1 MSSKLKSWF
10 FSTIRNTNSRG
21 KYINF
26 ADGSEPD
33 QVTFSNLL
41 DTTVL
46 KKADGDYQDQAD
58 FNAVNS
64 ESNTKFTTADNLPII
79 ENSDNGAITLDVTPA
94 DTNSEKIKYK
104 INPKFVTDIE
114 EIGPNNRADDV
125 FVAPSNLPRVVA
137 GTTGTPVSG
146 QAPLFQGA
154 GFVSSFVNYYE
165 TFTITFNTL
174 TTAFM
179 SHSGVLLSTVLN
191 TLRADVDAKVSDAE
205 LASEVS
211 DLTILINNK
220 ATKVTPTVA
229 TGGNGT
235 KVTVNSQGIVTNIDK
250 AKASDL
256 KNDSSVSG
264 STIKDALNN
273 LNSTLAGEIVA
284 TICPLSSNE
293 TVDFTGVK
301 GTKHLVDTTAGDVV
315 ATLPEDITSNSGDLC
330 MISKESSDSYTI
342 TVENESTD
350 ILIVLKNENDNALF
364 HFNDGKWGYI
374 GVIPDPSTITRF
386 TASAV
391 DGITMSFN
399 TSYIC
404 NLSANVAMTLPAI
417 TPTDYYNVITIEHYH
432 PNNYTATITGVHDIS
447 ATPTSFTDVLKTGDS
462 VCYIAVSGIGW
473 LHLSKDISTITQTVT
488 NGVTDKSPSEDAVYD
503 AIENSKGL
511 VKDIVFKTIAD
522 SVLEVDKLNWVTLSS
537 NHSMTIPSATISN
550 LGKILI
556 VNNRSS
562 YELTIDLV
570 TTTDVVL
577 KGADSVLGIVCVTNG
592 PAYNWEVFSRYNKG
606 DFDTLVQD
614 AINDGVTTIA
624 PSQNAVFDAL
634 ALKSPI
640 ASPTFTGTVTTPD
653 IIVSGATAST
663 IAHFDATKNIE
674 SLPLATYPSLT
685 ELSYVKGV
693 TSALQTQINSAI
705 EIAYETWTTDAN
717 YTTVN
722 TTAKWLF
729 VMQTGTLTASRI
741 ITLANTSVA
750 QNVVIIAGST
760 VSSSIKISIQVGW
773 KINGTI
779 NSIDIVNPYS
789 QTWLTC
795 TASGSW
801 STNQATP
808 QFVETTTALT
818 SSKIVRAIQMGI
830 GNTGSFTAPFSN
842 PVQGDI
848 IYRKGVIMGY
858 GDESNIA
865 VPVPNMAYTPR
876 TGWSNYRPNGGYI
889 RYWDGNVIQAGN
901 QPITYDNAVD
911 RYVYYWGRTYS
922 LEIRPESSANNGIYK
937 CIFYIDG
944 STGVPSILKVIKDS
958 ATITASISGGAILVT
973 GFNCYAVIKQIGSA
987 FPTEN
992 PDLYESYSISGQI
1005 KYLTNLGIGHT
1016 SQSASA
1022 ILQADSTTKGF
1033 LPPRMTN
1040 AQRTAISSPAIGLM
1054 VYCTDATEGLYIY
1067 KSTGWTFII

>member
-606 DFDTLVQD
+606 DFDSLVQD
-614 AINDGVTTIA
+614 AINDGVTTIS

-634 ALKSPI
+634 ALKLDLDGGNANQDIDIGNYSLNAKHVKINGTAGAGHLGLKHQSANITASASESSIGANSVGNPVWKNDGNAIDELELISRKTNTVTGNETSTTKYLSVKGIYDWAVGLFAPI

-653 IIVSGATAST
+653 VIVSGATAST

-693 TSALQTQINSAI
+693 TSALQTQINTKLGGSGLTTDYLPKYNGTNLVNSLFRESGTTGGFNANNVGVGFSIKNPSVGNSNVLAI
-705 EIAYETWTTDAN
+705 YSSSNAVLAGWYETGNQFQLNGNSSID
-717 YTTVN
+717 VG
-722 TTAKWLF
+722 
-729 VMQTGTLTASRI
+729 VG
-741 ITLANTSVA
+741 
-750 QNVVIIAGST
+750 G
-760 VSSSIKISIQVGW
+760 SSSSVN
-773 KINGTI
+773 INAPTATYGALNIRAKTSYAIVLYTNGGTYVH
-779 NSIDIVNPYS
+779 SIDNNGNMFHGVQS
-789 QTWLTC
+789 S
-795 TASGSW
+795 ASLNVCAGGGELS
-801 STNQATP
+801 S
-808 QFVETTTALT
+808 T
-818 SSKIVRAIQMGI
+818 SSI
-830 GNTGSFTAPFSN
+830 FSTF
-842 PVQGDI
+842 G
-848 IYRKGVIMGY
+848 
-858 GDESNIA
+858 
-865 VPVPNMAYTPR
+865 
-876 TGWSNYRPNGGYI
+876 
-889 RYWDGNVIQAGN
+889 
-901 QPITYDNAVD
+901 
-911 RYVYYWGRTYS
+911 
-922 LEIRPESSANNGIYK
+922 
-937 CIFYIDG
+937 
-944 STGVPSILKVIKDS
+944 
-958 ATITASISGGAILVT
+958 
-973 GFNCYAVIKQIGSA
+973 
-987 FPTEN
+987 
-992 PDLYESYSISGQI
+992 
-1005 KYLTNLGIGHT
+1005 
-1016 SQSASA
+1016 
-1022 ILQADSTTKGF
+1022 TTKGS
-1033 LPPRMTN
+1033 LPAPRMTN